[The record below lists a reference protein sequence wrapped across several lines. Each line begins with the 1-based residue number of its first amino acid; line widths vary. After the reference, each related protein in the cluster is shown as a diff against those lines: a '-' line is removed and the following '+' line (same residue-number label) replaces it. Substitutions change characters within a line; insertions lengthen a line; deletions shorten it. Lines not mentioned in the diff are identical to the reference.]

1 MFAKRTPRIEYAAV
15 VPNAVAGSL
24 DADIP
29 VEDLG
34 LEKFTLKALQDAGV
48 VNAGGVSELLAAS
61 GENPDYEIPK
71 GLGVRRLKELQ
82 DALDAKVT
90 IAGEGPVNGTEA
102 AMIFAAMEVVAR
114 RCGPSAMY
122 HQGDV
127 LDIDGRRVV
136 RIRWSA
142 GAGWRSLVRACKTAD
157 KHFHACPLRAK
168 GQADTV
174 GELID

>member
-1 MFAKRTPRIEYAAV
+1 MVAKRTPRIEYAAA
-15 VPNAVAGSL
+15 VPNAVIGSL

-29 VEDLG
+29 IEDLG
-34 LEKFTLKALQDAGV
+34 LEKFTLKALQDAGIA
-48 VNAGGVSELLAAS
+48 NAGGVSDLLAAS

-71 GLGVRRLKELQ
+71 GLGARRLKELQ

-90 IAGEGPVNGTEA
+90 IASEGPVGGTEA
-102 AMIFAAMEVVAR
+102 AMIFAALEVVAR
-114 RCGPSAMY
+114 RCGTRAMY
-122 HQGDV
+122 HHGCI
-127 LDIDGRRVV
+127 LDIAGKRVL
-136 RIRWSA
+136 RLRWSA
-142 GAGWRSLVRACKTAD
+142 GADWRSLVRACKTAD